1 MLKLSN
7 LPRQVKSVGF
17 LAYVDHVSYD
27 DLMALDPDDS
37 RPPYQQ
43 VGSALRA
50 SILTK
55 REGFEAGSKL
65 PSGPELAK
73 HFKVARGTV
82 DKALDLL
89 RNEGLIV
96 TRQGSGSFVRERT
109 ERPVGL
115 RPHLEAAFAQS
126 QVTIDFAGFSSETLH
141 NAMLE
146 PLDKIRSGRFT
157 PESIAVRLL
166 LPDTTSPMA
175 VPVLVDELKDEP
187 ALRERAR
194 HIARTNA
201 AGIAHSVEVLAELG
215 LVQSATV
222 QVKVHRASPL
232 FKVYILNRTEAFFG
246 YYPVRERSATVDG
259 DSHTFFDVTGKDT
272 TLFHHAAGPDET
284 SLGSQYV
291 QQTQTWFDSVWS
303 SIAYEREW

>member
-1 MLKLSN
+1 MS
-7 LPRQVKSVGF
+7 
-17 LAYVDHVSYD
+17 
-27 DLMALDPDDS
+27 LDPDDS

-43 VGSALRA
+43 VGSSLRA

-55 REGFEAGSKL
+55 KEGFEPGDKI
-65 PSGPELAK
+65 PSGPELAR

-89 RNEGLIV
+89 RGEGLIV

-115 RPHLEAAFAQS
+115 RPHIEAAFAQS

-166 LPDTTSPMA
+166 LPDTTGPMA
-175 VPVLVDELKDEP
+175 VPVLVDGLKDEV
-187 ALRERAR
+187 ALRDRAR
-194 HIARTNA
+194 NIALTNA
-201 AGIAHSVEVLAELG
+201 AGIAHSVEMLAELG
-215 LVQSATV
+215 LVQSASI
-222 QVKVHRASPL
+222 QVKVYRASSL
-232 FKVYILNRTEAFFG
+232 FKLYILNGTDAFFG
-246 YYPVRERSATVDG
+246 FYPLRERSVTIEG
-259 DSHTFFDVTGKDT
+259 DSHTFYDVTGKDT
-272 TLFHHAAGPDET
+272 TLFHHTAGPDDA
-284 SLGSQYV
+284 SIGSQYV
-291 QQTQTWFDSVWS
+291 QQAQTWFDSVWS
-303 SIAYEREW
+303 TIAYEREL